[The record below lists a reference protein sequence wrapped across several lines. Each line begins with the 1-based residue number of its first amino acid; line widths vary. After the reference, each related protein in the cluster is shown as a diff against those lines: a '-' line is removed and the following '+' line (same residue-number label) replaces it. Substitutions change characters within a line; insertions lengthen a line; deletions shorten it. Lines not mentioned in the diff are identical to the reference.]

1 MDQFLHK
8 GITAIQEATLAETAA
23 AESGGS
29 YEPAIQKYMQGLEY
43 FNYARKRGSKTQHMP
58 CGFLTF

>member
-1 MDQFLHK
+1 MNQFLQK
-8 GITAIQEATLAETAA
+8 GIAAIQEATLADTAA
-23 AESGGS
+23 TESGGS

-43 FNYARKRGSKTQHMP
+43 FNYACKRGSKPQHMP